1 MMTETDADTAKLKDD
16 LIFAL
21 NNSEDGLKLFQE
33 KFKDVSEAFE
43 VGKIAE
49 AAAVLKEVLGP
60 ISEFSQ
66 FLADVLTT
74 IPPYVSEESYGE
86 LTMKCERL
94 ESFLNEMLTEMED
107 ENFLEL
113 GDIMRFDLGDL
124 MKEFDALF
132 PKLADEISASK

>member
-1 MMTETDADTAKLKDD
+1 MMTEVENENLKKD
-16 LIFAL
+16 LVFAL
-21 NNSEDGLKLFQE
+21 MNSSDGLALFQE
-33 KFKDVSEAFE
+33 KFKACSEAFE
-43 VGKIAE
+43 VGKLPE
-49 AAAVLKEVLGP
+49 AAAILREVLGP

-66 FLADVLTT
+66 FLADVITSSHE
-74 IPPYVSEESYGE
+74 YVSEETFGE
-86 LTMKCERL
+86 LTKKCERL
-94 ESFLNEMLTEMED
+94 ESFLNEMLSEMEG

>member
-1 MMTETDADTAKLKDD
+1 MTETDTDTAKLKQD

-33 KFKDVSEAFE
+33 KFKDISEAFE

-49 AAAVLKEVLGP
+49 AASLLKEILGP
-60 ISEFSQ
+60 IAEFSQ

-74 IPPYVSEESYGE
+74 IHAFISEESYGE
-86 LTMKCERL
+86 LTVKCERL

-132 PKLADEISASK
+132 PKLADEITANK